1 MRPQLPETTRQE
13 VIRLCL
19 LGHSRD
25 DIVPLTNVSA
35 GSVSNIVDNWKNE
48 IGKPEAN
55 ALRELAKSIRAS
67 GLSPAQCAVGFRI
80 YNIMSELG
88 LDAENVWQFLSDT
101 YKKCKSDGISPEKI
115 ASHIVDLANF
125 ADNVGL
131 PEIEEFTNEKA
142 AKIKALSEQE
152 QGLINHISTLKQQK
166 LQEEKSLD
174 EILEEKRKIE
184 YEIMLFNDA
193 KALLNQFNLTIA
205 EFTKNLKDL
214 IVWGGEPKKIVANFE
229 EMQKFDRDKVA
240 LREELDVMERKIVN
254 IRHEYY
260 SLQNLNK
267 SHSQKLVILKEF
279 DALGIDLMELFD
291 TVLGIS
297 TSNGIPFYVAYNKF
311 RDDVREQY
319 DLKLGFEC
327 KIESLKSEI
336 ESLDFKLGKSLEEMQ
351 EEEEK
356 KLNSPKGSGF
366 SIVLGDKTI
375 DLI

>member
-1 MRPQLPETTRQE
+1 MRPQLPETTKQE
-13 VIRLCL
+13 VIRLWL

-25 DIVPLTNVSA
+25 DIARLTNISA
-35 GSVSNIVDNWKNE
+35 GAVTNIVDNWKNE

-67 GLSPAQCAVGFRI
+67 DLSPAQYAVGSRI
-80 YNIMSELG
+80 SNIISELG
-88 LDAENVWQFLSDT
+88 LDADNVVQFLSDT
-101 YKKCKSDGISPEKI
+101 YKKCKSHGISPEKI

-131 PEIEEFTNEKA
+131 PEIEEYTNEKA
-142 AKIKALSEQE
+142 AKIKALGEQE
-152 QGLINHISTLKQQK
+152 QGLINDISTLQRQK
-166 LQEEKSLD
+166 LYEEKSLD

-193 KALLNQFNLTIA
+193 KALLNQYNLTIA
-205 EFTKNLKDL
+205 EFAKNLKDL
-214 IVWGGEPKKIVANFE
+214 IVWGGEPKKIVAKFE
-229 EMQKFDRDKVA
+229 EMQKFDRERVA
-240 LREELDVMERKIVN
+240 LKEELDVMGRKIAN

-267 SHSQKLVILKEF
+267 SHSQKLDILKEF
-279 DALGIDLMELFD
+279 DALGIDLMELYD
-291 TVLGIS
+291 TVMRIS
-297 TSNGIPFYVAYNKF
+297 TSNGIPFYVAFNKF
-311 RDDVREQY
+311 SQDVREQY
-319 DLKLGFEC
+319 DLKLGFESE
-327 KIESLKSEI
+327 IESLKSEI
-336 ESLDFKLGKSLEEMQ
+336 ESLEFKLGKRFEEKQ

-356 KLNSPKGSGF
+356 NLNSQKRPGF

>member
-1 MRPQLPETTRQE
+1 MRPQLPETTKQE

-25 DIVPLTNVSA
+25 DIVPLTNISA

-67 GLSPAQCAVGFRI
+67 DLSPAQCAVGFRI
-80 YNIMSELG
+80 SNIISELG
-88 LDAENVWQFLSDT
+88 LDADNVVQFLSDT
-101 YKKCKSDGISPEKI
+101 YKKCSSHGICPEKI

-131 PEIEEFTNEKA
+131 PEIEEYTSEKS
-142 AKIKALSEQE
+142 AKIKALVEQE
-152 QGLINHISTLKQQK
+152 LGLINDISTLKQQK

-174 EILEEKRKIE
+174 EILEEKTKIE

-205 EFTKNLKDL
+205 EFAKNLKDL
-214 IVWGGEPKKIVANFE
+214 IVWGGEPKKIVAKFE
-229 EMQKFDRDKVA
+229 EMQKFDREKVA
-240 LREELDVMERKIVN
+240 LMEELDVMGRKIVN
-254 IRHEYY
+254 IRQEYY

-267 SHSQKLVILKEF
+267 SHSQKLDILKEF
-279 DALGIDLMELFD
+279 DALGIDLMEIYD
-291 TVLGIS
+291 TVMRIS

-311 RDDVREQY
+311 RDDVRDQY
-319 DLKLGFEC
+319 DLKLGFESE
-327 KIESLKSEI
+327 IESLKSEK
-336 ESLDFKLGKSLEEMQ
+336 ESLDFKLGKRLDEEQ

-356 KLNSPKGSGF
+356 KLNSPKISGF
-366 SIVLGDKTI
+366 SILFGDKTI